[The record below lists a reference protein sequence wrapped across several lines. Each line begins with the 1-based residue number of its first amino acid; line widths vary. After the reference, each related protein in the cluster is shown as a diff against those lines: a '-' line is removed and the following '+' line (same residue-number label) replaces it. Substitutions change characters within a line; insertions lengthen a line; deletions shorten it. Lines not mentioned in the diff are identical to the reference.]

1 MAVAGAVVAVAEA
14 AAAVVAAVDL
24 VTRRPPTIFGVEI
37 PQRPPSFLASQC
49 PVFVS
54 KKHDSYAFEP
64 FWVWTHKRRESIQAA
79 GHSIENDVLVVQGVM
94 PHAVQAHNVVG
105 RSVNSI
111 HDVDD
116 L

>member
-1 MAVAGAVVAVAEA
+1 MANTTETPTIATVAIETGRTIGGAQTVGTTAEGAQAVAVAGAVVAVAEA

-54 KKHDSYAFEP
+54 KKTRLLC
-64 FWVWTHKRRESIQAA
+64 V
-79 GHSIENDVLVVQGVM
+79 
-94 PHAVQAHNVVG
+94 
-105 RSVNSI
+105 
-111 HDVDD
+111 
-116 L
+116 